1 MNTNSVL
8 PGFTAEASLDRTA
21 LHYAGMV
28 ISAAALN
35 QVAPQ
40 ILLARGSSTPSL
52 SPGTCVDILY
62 APDCRQVNPFTECC
76 KRSHEVRCP
85 VTGFPNCTTSRMDSC
100 TECHSTVVGPPAGVI
115 LEG

>member
-8 PGFTAEASLDRTA
+8 PGFTAEASLDKTA
-21 LHYAGMV
+21 LHYGGMV

-40 ILLARGSSTPSL
+40 ILLALGSSAPSL
-52 SPGTCVDILY
+52 PPRTCVDIHY
-62 APDCRQVNPFTECC
+62 TPVCRQVNPFTECC
-76 KRSHEVRCP
+76 KRSYELKCP
-85 VTGFPNCTTSRMDSC
+85 VTGFPNCTTSRVFSC
-100 TECHSTVVGPPAGVI
+100 TECHSTVVAPPPDVI